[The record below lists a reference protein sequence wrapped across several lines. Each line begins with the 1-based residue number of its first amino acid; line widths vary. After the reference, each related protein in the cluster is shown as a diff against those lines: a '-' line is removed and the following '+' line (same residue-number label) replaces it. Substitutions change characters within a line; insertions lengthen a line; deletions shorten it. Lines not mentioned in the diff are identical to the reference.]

1 MFSLWEVWGIVV
13 FSGSI
18 RDNNQPIKKMS
29 KHYQYKHGTDSHGR
43 PLAITSIWTTKSFS
57 GREVYLWAN
66 RCGEGEEDTFEAA
79 VLAAKGALTPPDEVA
94 NNGQGGDQ
102 RIIIWKNPVTGV
114 RHAETNWDNFWEE
127 EDLEGFLLLLA
138 ECGII
143 EAGVRVVHTDDEYN
157 EHLGTVLEI
166 DGDLA
171 RIVFKDGQ
179 EGWER
184 LDSLYAAT
192 AKDVLRFA

>member
-1 MFSLWEVWGIVV
+1 MSASS
-13 FSGSI
+13 SG
-18 RDNNQPIKKMS
+18 
-29 KHYQYKHGTDSHGR
+29 
-43 PLAITSIWTTKSFS
+43 AILSQVS
-57 GREVYLWAN
+57 V
-66 RCGEGEEDTFEAA
+66 
-79 VLAAKGALTPPDEVA
+79 TPKQMR
-94 NNGQGGDQ
+94 NH
-102 RIIIWKNPVTGV
+102 I
-114 RHAETNWDNFWEE
+114 WEE
-127 EDLEGFLLLLA
+127 YDLEGFLLLLA
-138 ECGII
+138 ECGLI

-157 EHLGTVLEI
+157 EHLGTVLQI